1 MKLQRTI
8 RELVTKDIFSKW
20 EMFGEIEGAKYA
32 RKELR
37 RLYFKYYPNL
47 KEMEDRRLIL
57 WNLIVACR
65 ELVELGL
72 ESMNTVKIYSEQLKK
87 DMDNTPDY
95 KITDKHW
102 YASML
107 SAYRDS
113 HIKEMTKEE
122 LIELNKFCYDSYKKF
137 SDPSEDRYIDMLVM
151 KSNYYLSLE
160 DYNTVLEVFES
171 AVLLHTKKGEYESI
185 LNQMLEEIR
194 NENYELYSTAKLIRE
209 EIIVK
214 VI

>member
-1 MKLQRTI
+1 MQKTI
-8 RELVTKDIFSKW
+8 RELVTEDVFKIWDTK
-20 EMFGEIEGAKYA
+20 GVRYAKIELK
-32 RKELR
+32 K
-37 RLYFKYYPNL
+37 LYFQKYNGL
-47 KEMEDRRLIL
+47 DNIEDKRLIL
-57 WNLIVACR
+57 WNLIVTCR
-65 ELVELGL
+65 DDNDM
-72 ESMNTVKIYSEQLKK
+72 ESVKMYSEQLKR
-87 DMDNTPDY
+87 DMDNTPNY
-95 KITDKHW
+95 KVTDKHW

-113 HIKEMTKEE
+113 HIKEMTKQE
-122 LIELNKFCYDSYKKF
+122 LIELNEFCYEAYRKF
-137 SDPSEDRYIDMLVM
+137 SDPSEERYIDMLIM

-160 DYNTVLEVFES
+160 DYNTVLEVFEDV
-171 AVLLHTKKGEYESI
+171 VLLHTRKGEYESI